1 MQRKKKRIREI
12 KVGAFILVS
21 IIIMVGVVFL
31 IGGEKRLFGGKIK
44 YKIFFNSTGG
54 LYPGDPVLLKGVE
67 VGNVVKIGFPS
78 DLKKKK
84 ILVEI
89 SVLKKISPRIREDTR
104 ARISAAS
111 LVYGKVVE
119 LTMGSLKEP
128 VIPPGGTIKAE
139 EATTYAAI
147 MDSTTLML
155 EDIREVFS
163 KINNGKG
170 MIGLLLNNPMETQ
183 QILHNLSVS
192 SQRLASI
199 LEKADRDTSP
209 LGVLL
214 SDSINFRK
222 TLVDIK
228 NTTAGLEEV
237 TKNLKDKKSVI
248 GKFINDKEYGETLTK
263 DLHSAIHSLA
273 SIAAKIDTGK
283 GTLGSL
289 LNNRELYTGLQ
300 DVVLGVKKS
309 SVAKWLI
316 RNRRKAGEKER
327 LKKASSIQ

>member
-1 MQRKKKRIREI
+1 MQRKKKRVREI
-12 KVGAFILVS
+12 KVGAFILTS

-67 VGNVVKIGFPS
+67 IGNVVKIGFPS
-78 DLKKKK
+78 DLGKKK

-89 SVLKKISPRIREDTR
+89 SVLKKVSPRIRKDTR

-128 VIPPGGTIKAE
+128 EIPPGGTIKADE
-139 EATTYAAI
+139 TTSYAAI

-163 KINNGKG
+163 KMNRGEG
-170 MIGLLLNNPMETQ
+170 MIGLLLNNPMEMRQT
-183 QILHNLSVS
+183 LHNLSVS
-192 SQRLASI
+192 SRRLASL
-199 LEKADRDTSP
+199 LEKADRGTSP

-214 SDSINFRK
+214 SDSVDFRK
-222 TLVDIK
+222 TLADFK
-228 NTTAGLEEV
+228 NTTAGLEQI
-237 TKNLKDKKSVI
+237 TKNLKDKKSVM
-248 GKFINDKEYGETLTK
+248 GKLINDKDYGESLTM
-263 DLHSAIHSLA
+263 DLHSAIRSLA
-273 SIAAKIDTGK
+273 SIAAKIDTGE

-289 LNNRELYTGLQ
+289 VNDRELYTGLH

-309 SVAKWLI
+309 SVARWLI
-316 RNRRKAGEKER
+316 KNRRKAGEKER
-327 LKKASSIQ
+327 LKKK

>member
-1 MQRKKKRIREI
+1 MQRKKKRMREI

-31 IGGEKRLFGGKIK
+31 IGGEKRLFGEKIR

-54 LYPGDPVLLKGVE
+54 LYIGDPVLLKGVE

-78 DLKKKK
+78 DLNKKK

-89 SVLKKISPRIREDTR
+89 SVLKKVSPRIRKDTR

-119 LTMGSLKEP
+119 LTMGSLREP
-128 VIPPGGTIKAE
+128 EIPPGGTIKAE
-139 EATTYAAI
+139 ETASYASI

-155 EDIREVFS
+155 ENIREVFS
-163 KINNGKG
+163 KINRGKG
-170 MIGLLLNNPMETQ
+170 TIGLLLNNPLEMKQT
-183 QILHNLSVS
+183 LHNLSVS
-192 SQRLASI
+192 SQHLAS
-199 LEKADRDTSP
+199 LLKKADNSTSP
-209 LGVLL
+209 FGALL
-214 SDSINFRK
+214 SDSVDFSK
-222 TLVDIK
+222 TLKDFK
-228 NTTAGLEEV
+228 NATADLAEL
-237 TKNLKDKKSVI
+237 TKNLKDKKSVM
-248 GKFINDKEYGETLTK
+248 GKLINDKEYGESLTK
-263 DLHSAIHSLA
+263 DLRSAIHSLA
-273 SIAAKIDTGK
+273 SITAKIDTGK

-289 LNNRELYTGLQ
+289 VNDRELYTGLH

-327 LKKASSIQ
+327 LKKK

>member
-12 KVGAFILVS
+12 KVGAFILTS
-21 IIIMVGVVFL
+21 IIIIVGVVFL

-44 YKIFFNSTGG
+44 YKIFFNSAGG

-78 DLKKKK
+78 DLEKKK

-89 SVLKKISPRIREDTR
+89 SVLKKVSSRIREDTR

-128 VIPPGGTIKAE
+128 EIPPGGTIKAE
-139 EATTYAAI
+139 EATSYAAI

-163 KINNGKG
+163 KMNRGEG
-170 MIGLLLNNPMETQ
+170 MIGLLLNNPLEMRRT
-183 QILHNLSVS
+183 LHNLSVS
-192 SQRLASI
+192 SQRLAF
-199 LEKADRDTSP
+199 LLKKADSVKSP

-214 SDSINFRK
+214 SDSVDFRK
-222 TLVDIK
+222 TLADFK
-228 NTTAGLEEV
+228 NTAAGLEQV
-237 TKNLKDKKSVI
+237 TKNLKDKKSVV
-248 GKFINDKEYGETLTK
+248 GKLINDKDYGESLTR
-263 DLHSAIHSLA
+263 DFHSAIRSLA

-289 LNNRELYTGLQ
+289 VNDRELYTGLH
-300 DVVLGVKKS
+300 DVVLGVKKN
-309 SVAKWLI
+309 SVARWLI
-316 RNRRKAGEKER
+316 KNRRKAGEKER
-327 LKKASSIQ
+327 LKKK